1 MVIKMFKSIRWK
13 LTIYFVLLVV
23 LVQLIGGAIAIT
35 SISTY
40 YRNAFKNAV
49 TTVFSDSLKEELTEA
64 ANGVSAVSSDAM
76 TVVMEENKEANLNS
90 IKSIMSYYTANLS
103 LGMSRFYAVLD
114 NLGNVLYSSSNAADI
129 ERTPSLVSALNGS
142 SAMESRTMTSYM
154 DYALPLMNGSQ
165 VKFIIYVKD
174 SGDSSAAVTGHIY
187 SIMLWSILACVAA
200 AVIMGFFLAGSISQP
215 LRALTENAK
224 RLADGDLNALPPS
237 EEKDELGELTNSLV
251 YLAHSR
257 QESTEQAVSEKVKVE
272 TILQN
277 MTDGILAFNISGRL
291 IHVNPEAK
299 RLLQR
304 KYLDDIRFDAFFKEI
319 NANISLGDLLYMK
332 PETAIEREIKLNNQ
346 YLQLSFAVFNS
357 DNKVGGIIVIIH
369 DVTKQ
374 ERLEAS
380 RRDFVADVS
389 HELRTPL
396 TIIKSYAD
404 FLADTPD
411 ADRELRTRFLGTISS
426 ETDRMTRI
434 ISDLLTLS
442 KLDEKQNYDKTPEEI
457 DIRAMIEA
465 IVERFSLTA
474 RKKKQ
479 TLTYNPINE
488 VPKIMGDRDG
498 LERAIV
504 NIVSNALKY
513 TPSEGNIEIFTSKV
527 YNDICIKVSDN
538 GIGIPKEKIPNIF
551 DRFYRV
557 EKARS
562 RDKGGTGLGLAIAK
576 QTIESAFNGKIK
588 INSEVNKGSDFIIT
602 IPVEE

>member
-1 MVIKMFKSIRWK
+1 MFKSIRWK
-13 LTIYFVLLVV
+13 ITIYFVLMVIIA
-23 LVQLIGGAIAIT
+23 QLIGGII
-35 SISTY
+35 SISWISSY
-40 YRNAFKNAV
+40 YRKSFANAV
-49 TTVFSDSLKEELTEA
+49 ETVFTDELKNELNDA
-64 ANGVSAVSSDAM
+64 ANSVAADADAATG
-76 TVVMEENKEANLNS
+76 TVVMEENLNTSVEAV
-90 IKSIMSYYTANLS
+90 KSIMNLYTANLS
-103 LGMSRFYAVLD
+103 LGLSRFYCILD
-114 NLGNVLYSSSNAADI
+114 SQGSVLYSSSNADKTDI
-129 ERTPSLVSALNGS
+129 TPTLASALNGAAAIENGVS
-142 SAMESRTMTSYM
+142 VSYM
-154 DYALPLMNGSQ
+154 DYALPIMNGSQ
-165 VKFIIYVKD
+165 VKMIIYVKD
-174 SGDSSAAVTGHIY
+174 SGDDVLSVTGTVY
-187 SIMLWSILACVAA
+187 NMLLISSLICAA
-200 AVIMGFFLAGSISQP
+200 AAIFIGNFLALSISAP
-215 LRALTENAK
+215 LKSLSENAK
-224 RLADGDLNALPPS
+224 KLADGDLNALEVS
-237 EEKDELGELTNSLV
+237 NEKDELGELTNSLV

-257 QESTEQAVSEKVKVE
+257 QESIEQAISEKVKVE

-277 MTDGILAFNISGRL
+277 MSDGILAFDISGKL
-291 IHVNPEAK
+291 VHVNPEAK

-304 KYLDDIRFDAFFKEI
+304 KYLDDIRFDRFFKEI
-319 NANISLGDLLYMK
+319 NAGISLGDLLYMK
-332 PETAIEREIKLNNQ
+332 PETAVEREIKLNNQ
-346 YLQLSFAVFNS
+346 YLRLNFAVFNFE
-357 DNKVGGIIVIIH
+357 NKIGGIVVVIH

-404 FLADTPD
+404 ILADTPD
-411 ADRELRTRFLGTISS
+411 ADRELQTRFLGTISS

-442 KLDEKQNYDKTPEEI
+442 KLDENQSADKTPEEI

-474 RKKKQ
+474 RKREQ
-479 TLTYNPINE
+479 TLTYHPINE

-513 TPSEGNIEIFTSKV
+513 TPTGGHIEIYTSKV
-527 YNDICIKVSDN
+527 FKDICIKVSDN
-538 GIGIPKEKIPNIF
+538 GIGIPKDKLPNIF
-551 DRFYRV
+551 DRFFRV

-576 QTIESAFNGKIK
+576 QTIESVFNGKIK
-588 INSEVNKGSDFIIT
+588 IVSEVNKGSDFIIT